1 MAAYC
6 FKKGPVIYVGRIYF
20 KKAKYGFIS
29 VAKISGKLLLPP
41 AFTVILNQGLLFTP
55 FRLFIRA

>member
-29 VAKISGKLLLPP
+29 VAKISGIFP
-41 AFTVILNQGLLFTP
+41 ADSSSGDSFCSGV
-55 FRLFIRA
+55 